1 MLLKI
6 NKYLINNFTNG
17 TLRSKPIIINEKK

>member
-1 MLLKI
+1 MLIKI

-17 TLRSKPIIINEKK
+17 ILQSKHIIINEKN

>member
-1 MLLKI
+1 MLIKI

-17 TLRSKPIIINEKK
+17 ISCHKSVIINEKN